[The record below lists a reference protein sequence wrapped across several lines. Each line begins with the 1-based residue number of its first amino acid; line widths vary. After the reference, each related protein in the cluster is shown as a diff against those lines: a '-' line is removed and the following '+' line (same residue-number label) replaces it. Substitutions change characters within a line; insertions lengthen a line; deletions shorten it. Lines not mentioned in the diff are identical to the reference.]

1 MENQPACILLYYKDK
16 LSAMITV
23 SPQAKE
29 YISGL
34 MAEKQAASETFVRV
48 GVKSGGCSGLEYQLD
63 FDTAPKEGDQVFED
77 KGVKVVVDMKS
88 LLYLYGT
95 ELDYS
100 GGLNGKGLFFNNPN
114 ASRTCS
120 CGESFAV

>member
-1 MENQPACILLYYKDK
+1 
-16 LSAMITV
+16 MITV
-23 SPQAKE
+23 SPQAKD
-29 YISGL
+29 YIVGL
-34 MAEKQAASETFVRV
+34 MAEKHAAPETFVRV

-63 FDTAPKEGDQVFED
+63 FDTTEKEGDQVFED

-100 GGLNGKGLFFNNPN
+100 GGLNGKGLFFNNPS

>member
-1 MENQPACILLYYKDK
+1 MNYWL
-16 LSAMITV
+16 V
-23 SPQAKE
+23 
-29 YISGL
+29 
-34 MAEKQAASETFVRV
+34 KQEPESY
-48 GVKSGGCSGLEYQLD
+48 SWLD
-63 FDTAPKEGDQVFED
+63 FVKDGKAAWTGVRNFAARLNLRAMKKGDQVFED
-77 KGVKVVVDMKS
+77 KGIKVVVDMKS

-100 GGLNGKGLFFNNPN
+100 GGLEGKGLFFNNPN

>member
-1 MENQPACILLYYKDK
+1 
-16 LSAMITV
+16 MITV
-23 SPQAKE
+23 SPSAKNYLDKLMTDQQAVA
-29 YISGL
+29 G
-34 MAEKQAASETFVRV
+34 TFVRV
-48 GVKSGGCSGLEYQLD
+48 GVKSGGCSGLEYKLD
-63 FDTAPKEGDQVFED
+63 FDTIEKDGDQIFED
-77 KGVKVVVDMKS
+77 KGIKVVVDMKS

-100 GGLNGKGLFFNNPN
+100 GGLNGKGLTFNNPN

>member
-1 MENQPACILLYYKDK
+1 MTPGSLTDK
-16 LSAMITV
+16 LRAMITV
-23 SPQAKE
+23 SPQAKD
-29 YISGL
+29 YIANL
-34 MAEKQAASETFVRV
+34 MTEKHAAPDTFVRV

>member
-1 MENQPACILLYYKDK
+1 
-16 LSAMITV
+16 MITV
-23 SPQAKE
+23 SSKARD
-29 YISGL
+29 YIDRMLAQENKDLNSYL
-34 MAEKQAASETFVRV
+34 RV
-48 GVKSGGCSGLEYQLD
+48 GIKAGGCSGLEYQMN
-63 FDTAPKEGDQVFED
+63 FDSALKEGDQIFED
-77 KGVKVVVDMKS
+77 KGVKVIVDMKS

-100 GGLNGKGLFFNNPN
+100 DGLNGKGLFFNNPN

>member
-1 MENQPACILLYYKDK
+1 
-16 LSAMITV
+16 MITV
-23 SPQAKE
+23 SSKAKD
-29 YISGL
+29 YISRML
-34 MAEKQAASETFVRV
+34 MQEHKDLSSYLRV
-48 GVKSGGCSGLEYQLD
+48 GIKAGGCSGLEYQMD
-63 FDTAPKEGDQVFED
+63 FDSTLKEGDQVFED
-77 KGVKVVVDMKS
+77 KGIKVIVDMKS

-100 GGLNGKGLFFNNPN
+100 DGLNGKGLFFNNPN

>member
-1 MENQPACILLYYKDK
+1 
-16 LSAMITV
+16 MITV
-23 SPQAKE
+23 SSKAKD
-29 YISGL
+29 YIDRMLVEEHKDPNSYLRIGIK
-34 MAEKQAASETFVRV
+34 A
-48 GVKSGGCSGLEYQLD
+48 GGCSGLEYQMD
-63 FDTAPKEGDQVFED
+63 FDSSLKAGDQLFED
-77 KGVKVVVDMKS
+77 KGIRVVVDMKS

-100 GGLNGKGLFFNNPN
+100 DGLNGKGLYFNNPN